1 MHRSNRP
8 RCVAPPFTS
17 RHRWLFPPLDN
28 LMQKTLFH
36 DPGVHVGFL
45 NLLDFS
51 HIQQLN
57 QLCIFIFTLT
67 IMHFLC
73 LHGVGTNSKVLEM
86 QTAALRYEL
95 GDGHTYDFVEGMFP
109 YELAPEIKDFVSE
122 GDQGFSYF
130 DPNSTDA
137 SLRAVSDLQ
146 RLIVEDGPY
155 DGILA
160 FSQGMMLASTLL
172 VHLQRQKAA
181 GEIAAFPFKCA
192 VFFSPRLG
200 PLDYK
205 ELEAGK
211 FVEVDGDAIPEFL
224 SIPTTLI

>member
-1 MHRSNRP
+1 
-8 RCVAPPFTS
+8 
-17 RHRWLFPPLDN
+17 
-28 LMQKTLFH
+28 
-36 DPGVHVGFL
+36 
-45 NLLDFS
+45 
-51 HIQQLN
+51 
-57 QLCIFIFTLT
+57 
-67 IMHFLC
+67 MHFLC

-224 SIPTTLI
+224 SIPTTLIWGSADPCAPKAVDMQKMFQADLLSTYVHGGGHEVPGVGDKEAVTQTVNRIRRTVDIAA